1 MTRHSTW
8 RARRSPPIP
17 ARPRRASWRLVP
29 SANSSATPKPPTNCV
44 GRRKPSRS
52 IRTSSSSWAWRRS
65 VRAISE
71 APSRSGGNIWR
82 PIRRPP
88 CHPKC
93 AKPSTRPR
101 NWIDLSRVMS
111 ASDDIRRW
119 SDELARNPASM
130 VFLPLGEALR
140 TRGQACVALRVA
152 MLGLERHP
160 YDADAHDLLAR
171 IYVDRGEIEKALD
184 EWDAAIRCTPEHAGA
199 LKGMGFVCFNQ
210 GRLADAER
218 YLSEAAAATPE
229 DEGLAIALRR
239 VREELAPTPAP
250 APAPDPIVEK
260 AAAPT
265 EIVANVAEGDT
276 ASDPRQLF
284 ADLIGVADQA
294 ALLLDEDGLVL
305 AGQYV
310 VAGGHDVGAEVGA
323 ALSGISDEARRAM
336 RHLPLGD
343 WRTIIFETQAATVV
357 MAPAPRDGLA
367 LVAAA
372 PEVPSGLVRRALES
386 VSQRA
391 KRWMERLS

>member
-1 MTRHSTW
+1 
-8 RARRSPPIP
+8 
-17 ARPRRASWRLVP
+17 
-29 SANSSATPKPPTNCV
+29 
-44 GRRKPSRS
+44 
-52 IRTSSSSWAWRRS
+52 
-65 VRAISE
+65 
-71 APSRSGGNIWR
+71 
-82 PIRRPP
+82 
-88 CHPKC
+88 
-93 AKPSTRPR
+93 
-101 NWIDLSRVMS
+101 MS
-111 ASDDIRRW
+111 APDDIRRW

-140 TRGQACVALRVA
+140 TRGQIGVALRVA
-152 MLGLERHP
+152 MRGLERHP

-171 IYVDRGEIEKALD
+171 IYADRGETEKALD
-184 EWDAAIRCTPEHAGA
+184 EWDAAIRCTPGHAGA

-210 GRLADAER
+210 GRSADAER
-218 YLSEAAAATPE
+218 YLAEAAAASPE
-229 DEGLAIALRR
+229 DEGLAMALRR
-239 VREELAPTPAP
+239 VRDEIASANQASSPAP
-250 APAPDPIVEK
+250 PPETDAAPALAVQANGAANGHAVE
-260 AAAPT
+260 AEP
-265 EIVANVAEGDT
+265 VFAEGDT
-276 ASDPRQLF
+276 EFDSGDPRLLF

-343 WRTIIFETQAATVV
+343 WRTIIFETPAATVV
-357 MAPAPRDGLA
+357 MTPAPQDGLA

-372 PEVPSGLVRRALES
+372 PEVPSGLVRRALEG

>member
-1 MTRHSTW
+1 
-8 RARRSPPIP
+8 
-17 ARPRRASWRLVP
+17 
-29 SANSSATPKPPTNCV
+29 
-44 GRRKPSRS
+44 
-52 IRTSSSSWAWRRS
+52 
-65 VRAISE
+65 
-71 APSRSGGNIWR
+71 
-82 PIRRPP
+82 
-88 CHPKC
+88 
-93 AKPSTRPR
+93 
-101 NWIDLSRVMS
+101 MS
-111 ASDDIRRW
+111 APDDIRRW

-140 TRGQACVALRVA
+140 TRGQVGVALRVA
-152 MLGLERHP
+152 MRGLERHP

-171 IYVDRGEIEKALD
+171 IYVDRGETEKALD
-184 EWDAAIRCTPEHAGA
+184 EWDAAIRCAPAHPGA

-210 GRLADAER
+210 GRLEDAER
-218 YLSEAAAATPE
+218 YLAEAAAAIPE
-229 DEGLAIALRR
+229 DEGLAVALRR
-239 VREELAPTPAP
+239 VREEIGAGTTVVEAAP
-250 APAPDPIVEK
+250 APPPDVVVVE
-260 AAAPT
+260 
-265 EIVANVAEGDT
+265 EIPVESN
-276 ASDPRQLF
+276 DPRQLF

-310 VAGGHDVGAEVGA
+310 VAGGQDVGAEVGA

-357 MAPAPRDGLA
+357 MAPAPQDGLA

>member
-1 MTRHSTW
+1 
-8 RARRSPPIP
+8 
-17 ARPRRASWRLVP
+17 
-29 SANSSATPKPPTNCV
+29 
-44 GRRKPSRS
+44 
-52 IRTSSSSWAWRRS
+52 
-65 VRAISE
+65 
-71 APSRSGGNIWR
+71 
-82 PIRRPP
+82 
-88 CHPKC
+88 
-93 AKPSTRPR
+93 
-101 NWIDLSRVMS
+101 MS
-111 ASDDIRRW
+111 APDDIRRW

-140 TRGQACVALRVA
+140 TRGQAGVALRVA
-152 MLGLERHP
+152 MRGLERHP

-171 IYVDRGEIEKALD
+171 IYVDRGETEKALD
-184 EWDAAIRCTPEHAGA
+184 EWDAAIRCTPGHPGA

-210 GRLADAER
+210 GRLEDAER
-218 YLSEAAAATPE
+218 YLSEALATSPE
-229 DEGLAIALRR
+229 DDGLGMALQR
-239 VREELAPTPAP
+239 VRDELASAP
-250 APAPDPIVEK
+250 AEPEPVEAAEAPSNGNGNGQPPSEL
-260 AAAPT
+260 AF
-265 EIVANVAEGDT
+265 AEGD
-276 ASDPRQLF
+276 AHFEPSDPRQLF

-310 VAGGHDVGAEVGA
+310 VSGGQDVGAEVGA

-343 WRTIIFETQAATVV
+343 WRTIIFETPAATVV
-357 MAPAPRDGLA
+357 MTPAPQDGLA

>member
-1 MTRHSTW
+1 
-8 RARRSPPIP
+8 
-17 ARPRRASWRLVP
+17 
-29 SANSSATPKPPTNCV
+29 
-44 GRRKPSRS
+44 
-52 IRTSSSSWAWRRS
+52 
-65 VRAISE
+65 
-71 APSRSGGNIWR
+71 
-82 PIRRPP
+82 
-88 CHPKC
+88 
-93 AKPSTRPR
+93 
-101 NWIDLSRVMS
+101 MS
-111 ASDDIRRW
+111 APDDIRRW

-140 TRGQACVALRVA
+140 TRGQAGVALRVA
-152 MLGLERHP
+152 MRGLERHP

-171 IYVDRGEIEKALD
+171 IYVDRGETERALD
-184 EWDAAIRCTPEHAGA
+184 EWDAAIRCAPGHAGA

-218 YLSEAAAATPE
+218 YLTEAAAASPE
-229 DEGLAIALRR
+229 DEGLGMALER
-239 VREELAPTPAP
+239 VRDEIASANTDASANSAPPSANANAPETP
-250 APAPDPIVEK
+250 PDPVEH
-260 AAAPT
+260 AANGNGASGAT
-265 EIVANVAEGDT
+265 NGSSTQAVASAFAEGDVQFES
-276 ASDPRQLF
+276 AGDPRLLF

-310 VAGGHDVGAEVGA
+310 VSGGQDVGAEVGA

-343 WRTIIFETQAATVV
+343 WRTIIFETPAATVV
-357 MAPAPRDGLA
+357 MTPAPRDGLA

-391 KRWMERLS
+391 KRWMEQLS

>member
-1 MTRHSTW
+1 
-8 RARRSPPIP
+8 
-17 ARPRRASWRLVP
+17 
-29 SANSSATPKPPTNCV
+29 
-44 GRRKPSRS
+44 
-52 IRTSSSSWAWRRS
+52 
-65 VRAISE
+65 
-71 APSRSGGNIWR
+71 
-82 PIRRPP
+82 
-88 CHPKC
+88 
-93 AKPSTRPR
+93 
-101 NWIDLSRVMS
+101 MS

-140 TRGQACVALRVA
+140 TRGQAGVALRVA
-152 MLGLERHP
+152 MRGLERHP
-160 YDADAHDLLAR
+160 YDPDAHDLLAR
-171 IYVDRGEIEKALD
+171 IYVDRGETEKALD
-184 EWDAAIRCTPEHAGA
+184 EWDAAIRCAPGHPGA

-218 YLSEAAAATPE
+218 YLAEAAAASPE
-229 DEGLAIALRR
+229 DEGLAIALAR
-239 VREELAPTPAP
+239 VREDIAATNV
-250 APAPDPIVEK
+250 VE
-260 AAAPT
+260 AEHHASPSANAHDVVG
-265 EIVANVAEGDT
+265 EVAVPLEHGTNGHGATNGNDVPRSASAFAEGD
-276 ASDPRQLF
+276 ARFESSDPRLLF

-310 VAGGHDVGAEVGA
+310 VSGGHDVGAEVGA

-357 MAPAPRDGLA
+357 MTPAPRDGLA

>member
-1 MTRHSTW
+1 
-8 RARRSPPIP
+8 
-17 ARPRRASWRLVP
+17 
-29 SANSSATPKPPTNCV
+29 
-44 GRRKPSRS
+44 
-52 IRTSSSSWAWRRS
+52 
-65 VRAISE
+65 
-71 APSRSGGNIWR
+71 
-82 PIRRPP
+82 
-88 CHPKC
+88 
-93 AKPSTRPR
+93 
-101 NWIDLSRVMS
+101 MS

-140 TRGQACVALRVA
+140 TRGQAGVALRVA
-152 MLGLERHP
+152 MRGLERHP

-239 VREELAPTPAP
+239 VREELAPAP

-260 AAAPT
+260 AASPT

>member
-1 MTRHSTW
+1 
-8 RARRSPPIP
+8 
-17 ARPRRASWRLVP
+17 
-29 SANSSATPKPPTNCV
+29 
-44 GRRKPSRS
+44 
-52 IRTSSSSWAWRRS
+52 
-65 VRAISE
+65 
-71 APSRSGGNIWR
+71 
-82 PIRRPP
+82 
-88 CHPKC
+88 
-93 AKPSTRPR
+93 
-101 NWIDLSRVMS
+101 MS
-111 ASDDIRRW
+111 APDDIRRF

-140 TRGQACVALRVA
+140 TRGQTDVALRVA
-152 MLGLERHP
+152 MRGLERHP

-171 IYVDRGEIEKALD
+171 IYVDRGETEKALD
-184 EWDAAIRCTPEHAGA
+184 EWDAAIRCTPGHAGA

-210 GRLADAER
+210 GRLVDAER
-218 YLSEAAAATPE
+218 YLAEAAAASAE
-229 DEGLAIALRR
+229 DEGLTLALQRVRDAIASANSASPSANATP
-239 VREELAPTPAP
+239 EPAP
-250 APAPDPIVEK
+250 LVAPVE
-260 AAAPT
+260 AVVDHASNGHGSSNGS
-265 EIVANVAEGDT
+265 NVHRGVSARDEGD
-276 ASDPRQLF
+276 AHVESNDPRLLF
-284 ADLIGVADQA
+284 ADLMGVADQA

-310 VAGGHDVGAEVGA
+310 VSGGHDVGAEVGA

-357 MAPAPRDGLA
+357 MTPAPHDGLA

>member
-1 MTRHSTW
+1 
-8 RARRSPPIP
+8 
-17 ARPRRASWRLVP
+17 
-29 SANSSATPKPPTNCV
+29 
-44 GRRKPSRS
+44 
-52 IRTSSSSWAWRRS
+52 
-65 VRAISE
+65 
-71 APSRSGGNIWR
+71 
-82 PIRRPP
+82 
-88 CHPKC
+88 
-93 AKPSTRPR
+93 
-101 NWIDLSRVMS
+101 MS
-111 ASDDIRRW
+111 APDDIRRW

-140 TRGQACVALRVA
+140 TRGQIGVALRVA
-152 MLGLERHP
+152 MRGLERHP

-171 IYVDRGEIEKALD
+171 IYVDRGETEKALD
-184 EWDAAIRCTPEHAGA
+184 EWDAAIRCSPSHPGA

-218 YLSEAAAATPE
+218 YLAEAAGATPE
-229 DEGLAIALRR
+229 DEGLAMALRR
-239 VREELAPTPAP
+239 VRDDIASANDTPPSANGQSSDSEPAP
-250 APAPDPIVEK
+250 EVADAS
-260 AAAPT
+260 PT
-265 EIVANVAEGDT
+265 NGHGTPKGQGATNGNAVSDRSAFAEGD
-276 ASDPRQLF
+276 APFESGDPRLLF

-310 VAGGHDVGAEVGA
+310 VSGGHDVGAEVGA

-357 MAPAPRDGLA
+357 MTPAPRDGLA

-372 PEVPSGLVRRALES
+372 PEVPSGLVRRALAS
-386 VSQRA
+386 VAQRA

>member
-1 MTRHSTW
+1 
-8 RARRSPPIP
+8 
-17 ARPRRASWRLVP
+17 
-29 SANSSATPKPPTNCV
+29 
-44 GRRKPSRS
+44 
-52 IRTSSSSWAWRRS
+52 
-65 VRAISE
+65 
-71 APSRSGGNIWR
+71 
-82 PIRRPP
+82 
-88 CHPKC
+88 
-93 AKPSTRPR
+93 
-101 NWIDLSRVMS
+101 MS
-111 ASDDIRRW
+111 APDDIRRW

-140 TRGQACVALRVA
+140 TRGQAGVALRVA
-152 MLGLERHP
+152 MRGLERHP

-184 EWDAAIRCTPEHAGA
+184 EWDAAIRCTPGHAGA

-210 GRLADAER
+210 GRLQDAER
-218 YLSEAAAATPE
+218 YLSEAGAVSPE
-229 DEGLAIALRR
+229 DEGLAMALRR
-239 VREELAPTPAP
+239 VREEIARATPEP
-250 APAPDPIVEK
+250 VEEL
-260 AAAPT
+260 AAAQATHGNGNGTPPGV
-265 EIVANVAEGDT
+265 VAVVEDDAQLEP
-276 ASDPRQLF
+276 ADPRLLF

-343 WRTIIFETQAATVV
+343 WRTIIFETPAATVV
-357 MAPAPRDGLA
+357 MTPAPQDGLA

-372 PEVPSGLVRRALES
+372 PEVPSGLVRRALEA

>member
-1 MTRHSTW
+1 
-8 RARRSPPIP
+8 
-17 ARPRRASWRLVP
+17 
-29 SANSSATPKPPTNCV
+29 
-44 GRRKPSRS
+44 
-52 IRTSSSSWAWRRS
+52 
-65 VRAISE
+65 
-71 APSRSGGNIWR
+71 
-82 PIRRPP
+82 
-88 CHPKC
+88 
-93 AKPSTRPR
+93 
-101 NWIDLSRVMS
+101 MS

-130 VFLPLGEALR
+130 VFLPLGEAMR
-140 TRGQACVALRVA
+140 TRGQAGVALRVA
-152 MLGLERHP
+152 MRGLERHP

-184 EWDAAIRCTPEHAGA
+184 EWDAAIRCTPGHPGA

-239 VREELAPTPAP
+239 VREELKPSTPAP
-250 APAPDPIVEK
+250 AHVPDVPAALPQAEPI
-260 AAAPT
+260 
-265 EIVANVAEGDT
+265 ANVAEGD
-276 ASDPRQLF
+276 PRLLF

-310 VAGGHDVGAEVGA
+310 VSGGHDVGAEVGA

-357 MAPAPRDGLA
+357 MTPAPQDGLV